1 MTEKGR
7 LWSPSIVPATPGA
20 TEGGLKLALA
30 TYTLLDD
37 HRGPL
42 SAAYSAVDAIALEL
56 WGRLRLRSQC
66 DFTTKSLYHG
76 LYLVRH
82 GAATGTL
89 QRRNS
94 TVANNQTTMA
104 EHRRPSCAALV
115 GSARST
121 AAASIRRRSSA
132 LQRMGL
138 APTKQRRTAG
148 EAASTEPFEHYKF
161 DGEESSMHLE
171 WRARQS
177 KGHQRMIRTVQECLV
192 WLLGVGLGLL
202 VGSMTIASRV
212 NPAPCPP
219 CPA

>member
-1 MTEKGR
+1 
-7 LWSPSIVPATPGA
+7 
-20 TEGGLKLALA
+20 
-30 TYTLLDD
+30 
-37 HRGPL
+37 
-42 SAAYSAVDAIALEL
+42 
-56 WGRLRLRSQC
+56 
-66 DFTTKSLYHG
+66 
-76 LYLVRH
+76 
-82 GAATGTL
+82 
-89 QRRNS
+89 
-94 TVANNQTTMA
+94 MA

-171 WRARQS
+171 WRARQG

-212 NPAPCPP
+212 NPAPCPS
-219 CPA
+219 CPAQVHPASALPPARNPRYALICPHLPSPTLTCPHLPSPPSSPSSHSPALICPRLPHLPALRRCITW

>member
-1 MTEKGR
+1 
-7 LWSPSIVPATPGA
+7 
-20 TEGGLKLALA
+20 
-30 TYTLLDD
+30 
-37 HRGPL
+37 
-42 SAAYSAVDAIALEL
+42 
-56 WGRLRLRSQC
+56 
-66 DFTTKSLYHG
+66 
-76 LYLVRH
+76 
-82 GAATGTL
+82 
-89 QRRNS
+89 
-94 TVANNQTTMA
+94 MA

-148 EAASTEPFEHYKF
+148 EAASAEPFEHYKF

-171 WRARQS
+171 WRARQG

-212 NPAPCPP
+212 NPAPCPS
-219 CPA
+219 CPAYRSTLPPPCRPHATLAMPSSALTCPHLPLPALTCPHLPRLPRLTHLPSSALVSLTYPPSGAA